1 MTVRVVSLVPSAT
14 ETLLAWDVVP
24 AACTRF
30 CEQPLLPHVGG
41 TKDPDVQA
49 IAALRPDLV
58 VVDREEN
65 RKEDAEALAAMGVPL
80 HVMNVTSLQAVP
92 GELHALAGAVG
103 VNMPPVTLPP
113 ARADQ
118 GTAVAMIWRR
128 PWMALGADTYGA
140 SVLRHIG
147 LAHVAAE
154 GDDRYP
160 EVDLADVARRKPDV
174 VVLPSEPYP
183 FAERHREEI
192 AAKVPNAHVV
202 LVDGR
207 DLVWWGSRSGAAVQR
222 LGSVMDG
229 LRGAR
234 PPQ

>member
-1 MTVRVVSLVPSAT
+1 MASPRWTARTGSARCWSARV
-14 ETLLAWDVVP
+14 ERLA
-24 AACTRF
+24 
-30 CEQPLLPHVGG
+30 
-41 TKDPDVQA
+41 
-49 IAALRPDLV
+49 
-58 VVDREEN
+58 
-65 RKEDAEALAAMGVPL
+65 L
-80 HVMNVTSLQAVP
+80 H
-92 GELHALAGAVG
+92 
-103 VNMPPVTLPP
+103 
-113 ARADQ
+113 
-118 GTAVAMIWRR
+118 
-128 PWMALGADTYGA
+128 
-140 SVLRHIG
+140 
-147 LAHVAAE
+147 
-154 GDDRYP
+154 
-160 EVDLADVARRKPDV
+160 LADVARRKPDV

>member
-113 ARADQ
+113 ARADR

-128 PWMALGADTYGA
+128 PWMALGALPAALALVHRFWREAPGPGYNRLLAWTALTQALYG
-140 SVLRHIG
+140 LL
-147 LAHVAAE
+147 LAM
-154 GDDRYP
+154 GI
-160 EVDLADVARRKPDV
+160 LAP
-174 VVLPSEPYP
+174 
-183 FAERHREEI
+183 
-192 AAKVPNAHVV
+192 
-202 LVDGR
+202 
-207 DLVWWGSRSGAAVQR
+207 
-222 LGSVMDG
+222 
-229 LRGAR
+229 
-234 PPQ
+234 

>member
-14 ETLLAWDVVP
+14 ETLLSWDVVP

-41 TKDPDVQA
+41 TKDPDIQA

-58 VVDREEN
+58 VMDREEN
-65 RKEDAEALAAMGVPL
+65 RKEDADALAAMGVPL
-80 HVMNVTSLQAVP
+80 HVMHVTSLAAVP
-92 GELHALAGAVG
+92 GELQTLAKAVD
-103 VNMPPVTLPP
+103 VSVPPVALPA
-113 ARADQ
+113 ARASR

-140 SVLRHIG
+140 SVLRHVG
-147 LAHVAAE
+147 LQPIAHHSE
-154 GDDRYP
+154 DRYP
-160 EVDLADVARRKPDV
+160 EVALDDVARRKPDV

-183 FAERHREEI
+183 FADRHRDEI
-192 AAKVPNAHVV
+192 TAAVPDANVV

-207 DLVWWGSRSGAAVQR
+207 DLVWWGSRSAAAVQR

-229 LRGAR
+229 LRAAR
-234 PPQ
+234 PPR